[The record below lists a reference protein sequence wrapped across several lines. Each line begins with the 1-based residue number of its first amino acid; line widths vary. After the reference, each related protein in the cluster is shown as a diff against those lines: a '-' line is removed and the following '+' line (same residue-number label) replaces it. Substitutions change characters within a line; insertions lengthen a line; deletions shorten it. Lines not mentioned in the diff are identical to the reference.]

1 VAVLTKKPEAQMP
14 VTTRFEF
21 EKLLGTGGMGSV
33 YRALDRRT
41 GETVAVKVLKY
52 KLSDNPTLHHR
63 FAREFKAARG
73 LEHPNIVRAILFEND
88 GETSYC
94 VFEYVEG
101 CSLADRL
108 ESHGRIPEGEAL
120 RIVTQIAQALH
131 YAHQRQVVHRDVKPD
146 NIMLLPDGRAKL
158 TDFGLAKDYSDA
170 GDQDLT
176 RAASGLGT
184 PFFMAPEQFV
194 NAKNAGA
201 LCDVYSLGATL
212 YNLVTG
218 ELPYYAK
225 FPLAILSQKEKG
237 GLSNARKIVPGLS
250 ERIDIAIRT
259 ATEPLPERRPQSC
272 LEFFKLLTARKR
284 SAIGTARMPP
294 TTSPVDGQSNRR
306 AFVRV
311 PMKVGACA
319 AVNIDV
325 HSNDGAEELWPLVV
339 HDLSAG
345 GMGILLARRFEP
357 GTVLNVELVEQ
368 LNEKPT
374 RFPVKV
380 VRLQRDKAGYWLH
393 GCAFEVPLPVASLN
407 NLLKYS

>member
-1 VAVLTKKPEAQMP
+1 MTQKPEAKKP

-108 ESHGRIPEGEAL
+108 ETHGRIPEGEAL
-120 RIVTQIAQALH
+120 RIITQIAQALH

-158 TDFGLAKDYSDA
+158 TDFGLAKDYSDS

-218 ELPYYAK
+218 ELPFYAK
-225 FPLAILSQKEKG
+225 FPLAILSKKEKG
-237 GLSNARKIVPGLS
+237 GLSKARVIVPSLS
-250 ERIDIAIRT
+250 ERIDVAIKA
-259 ATEPLPERRPQSC
+259 ATDPMPERRPQSC

-284 SAIGTARMPP
+284 SAVGTARAPGSSTP
-294 TTSPVDGQSNRR
+294 QDGENRR
-306 AFVRV
+306 VWIRT
-311 PMKVGACA
+311 PMKIGTCG
-319 AVNIDV
+319 AVNVDV
-325 HSNDGAEELWPLVV
+325 HSHDGVEEMWPLVV
-339 HDLSAG
+339 QDLSAG
-345 GMGILLARRFEP
+345 GMALLLARRFEP
-357 GTVLNVELVEQ
+357 GTVLNVEMTEK

-374 RFPVKV
+374 RIPVKV
-380 VRLQRDKAGYWLH
+380 VRVQRDKAGYWLH
-393 GCAFEVPLPVASLN
+393 GCSFEAPLAAGTLN
-407 NLLKYS
+407 NMLKYS

>member
-1 VAVLTKKPEAQMP
+1 MAVITQKPEVKKP
-14 VTTRFEF
+14 VSTRFEF

-108 ESHGRIPEGEAL
+108 ETHGRIPEGEAL

-158 TDFGLAKDYSDA
+158 TDFGLAKDYSDS

-194 NAKNAGA
+194 NAKNAGS

-218 ELPYYAK
+218 ELPFYAK
-225 FPLAILSQKEKG
+225 FPLAILSKKEKG
-237 GLSNARKIVPGLS
+237 GLSKARAIVPGLS
-250 ERIDIAIRT
+250 ERIDVAIKA
-259 ATEPLPERRPQSC
+259 ATDPMPERRPQSC

-284 SAIGTARMPP
+284 SAVGTAR
-294 TTSPVDGQSNRR
+294 TAVTGGQQDGQSNRR
-306 AFVRV
+306 AYVRI
-311 PMKVGACA
+311 PMKIGTCG
-319 AVNIDV
+319 AVNVDV
-325 HSNDGAEELWPLVV
+325 HGGSEEMWPLVV
-339 HDLSAG
+339 QDLSAG

-357 GTVLNVELVEQ
+357 GTVLSVELVEQ
-368 LNEKPT
+368 LNEKPS

-380 VRLQRDKAGYWLH
+380 VRIQRDKAGYWLH
-393 GCAFEVPLPVASLN
+393 GCAFEAPLAAGSLN